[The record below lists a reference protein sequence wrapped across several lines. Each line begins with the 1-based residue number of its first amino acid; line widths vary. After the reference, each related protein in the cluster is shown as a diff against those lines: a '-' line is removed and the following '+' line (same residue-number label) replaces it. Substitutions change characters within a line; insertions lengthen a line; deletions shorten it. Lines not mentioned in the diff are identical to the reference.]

1 MHRMGHHNKPQQFV
15 YSNNNLCFQ
24 GGGGEEKVPWNFPNT
39 PTLTEINKR
48 KNSFKYLIFL
58 KIL

>member
-15 YSNNNLCFQ
+15 YSNNNLYFQ
-24 GGGGEEKVPWNFPNT
+24 GGGKEKVPWNFPNT

-48 KNSFKYLIFL
+48 K
-58 KIL
+58 KIHLNI